1 MSFESGDCESGDIT
15 LRPLFYGD
23 TYQGLP
29 VGDEASFDYDTCFI
43 GSVHQPSKFEAV
55 SSICRYLRESELRV
69 FTYYYMPLTSAELL
83 RKATNPAYRDVTF
96 ERESISAEQVSDIY
110 ARSVR

>member
-1 MSFESGDCESGDIT
+1 M
-15 LRPLFYGD
+15 
-23 TYQGLP
+23 
-29 VGDEASFDYDTCFI
+29 
-43 GSVHQPSKFEAV
+43 
-55 SSICRYLRESELRV
+55 RV